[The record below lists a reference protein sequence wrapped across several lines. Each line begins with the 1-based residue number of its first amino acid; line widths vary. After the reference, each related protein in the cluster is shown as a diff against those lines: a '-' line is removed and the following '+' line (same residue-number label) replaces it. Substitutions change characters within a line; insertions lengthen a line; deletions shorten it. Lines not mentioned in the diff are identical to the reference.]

1 MLKIIPIRAV
11 ILVCIIFFY
20 FTGNSYGQFQPASFD
35 GKVVDSS
42 TNEPLPG
49 ANITLLVS
57 ADSTFFR
64 GTTTA
69 EDGSFSFPRI
79 RPASYIVNITF
90 VGYHRDVRLINL
102 SEGNISGLTIE
113 LKPDNVQLD
122 ELQVSAIAERME
134 VRGDTIAFNADAYR
148 VNPDAT
154 AEDLVRRM
162 PGISVEG
169 GRVQSQGEDVR
180 RVLVDGTEFFGDDA
194 TAALR
199 NLPAE
204 IIQQVEVF
212 DRMNDQSRFTGFN
225 DGNTE
230 LTLNI
235 RTRPGMNH
243 GRFGRASLSGGTEQR
258 YMGGGNVNF
267 FNGPQRL
274 SVIGLT
280 NNMNQQN
287 FAMEDLAGVAQA
299 PARGRGFGG
308 GGGRGGMGGGGW
320 GQWGGGG
327 AAREFLTAQQSG
339 ISSVHSFGLNYTD
352 RWNDSWNVNGS
363 YFFNATDNSNN
374 QSLERRFVSGLEADN
389 LYDET
394 SFVASDNFNHRFNA
408 RMEYTLDERNSFIFT
423 PRGSFQLNDQQQFIA
438 GQTFA
443 SDLSSVNQIQNN
455 YIADNLSYN
464 LSGSLLYRRSFAKR
478 GRTASLNLSTN
489 LSERDGNQLQTGETI
504 FFDDLLRND
513 LFNQNTE
520 IRTVGR
526 TFSAD
531 LQLTEPLN
539 ERSQLLFG
547 YTPQITTDISRRDLY
562 QFNELTQ
569 AYDLLDNN
577 LTSRFESDVITHRV
591 SSGYRIG
598 NQRFNANANLAYQY
612 TTIQGQ
618 QTIPIVAET
627 DKSYHN
633 FLPRAMFMYN
643 FSRSSNMRIFYN
655 TNTRAPSAT
664 QLQNVVDN
672 TNPLQLTGGNPDLDQ
687 QYTHSLN
694 MRFRRANSEKGTAFL
709 SFVGFN
715 YTTNH
720 IGNTTFIAQADTTI
734 VQGIVMGRGARL
746 ITPSNTGNSWNVRS
760 FFNYSLP
767 FTLIKSNL
775 NLFTG
780 ATYSQVPVEVNQQTA
795 DNRNLGLNAG
805 FSMTSNISPEV
816 DFSVSYRSTYNI
828 VDNSLNPELDN
839 NYYMGRAR
847 FAFTLTPRGKFV
859 ISSELNVTHYEG
871 LSDDFNLDT
880 WFWNASLGYKFLK
893 SNAAELRFT
902 VVDILGQNNSIN
914 RIIEDNYIEDVRSD
928 VLSRYAMLTFTYN
941 FRTFTGNR

>member
-1 MLKIIPIRAV
+1 MEKAFVLRSLIIS
-11 ILVCIIFFY
+11 LVIIFWQV
-20 FTGNSYGQFQPASFD
+20 NPIIAQFQPATFD
-35 GKVVDSS
+35 GKVIDSS

-49 ANITLLVS
+49 ANISLLS
-57 ADSTFFR
+57 ASDSTFFR

-69 EDGSFSFPRI
+69 EDGTFSFPRI
-79 RPASYIVNITF
+79 RPARFIVNVSF
-90 VGYHRDVRLINL
+90 VGYHRDSRIINL
-102 SEGNISGLTIE
+102 SEGNISGLVIG
-113 LKPDNVQLD
+113 LVPDNVQLD
-122 ELQVSAIAERME
+122 ELQLTAIAERME
-134 VRGDTIAFNADAYR
+134 VRGDTIAFNADAFK

-162 PGISVEG
+162 PGITVEE

-212 DRMNDQSRFTGFN
+212 DRMSDQSRFTGFN

-243 GRFGRASLSGGTEQR
+243 GRFGRASVSGGTEQR
-258 YMGGGNVNF
+258 YMGGGNINF
-267 FNGPQRL
+267 FDGPQRL

-287 FAMEDLAGVAQA
+287 FAMEDLAGVAQP
-299 PARGRGFGG
+299 PARGGFGG
-308 GGGRGGMGGGGW
+308 GGGGRGMMGGGGW

-327 AAREFLTAQQSG
+327 AAREFLSAQQSG
-339 ISSVHSFGLNYTD
+339 VSSVHSFGLNYTD

-374 QSLERRFVSGLEADN
+374 QSLERRFLTGLEADN
-389 LYDET
+389 LYDEA
-394 SFVASDNFNHRFNA
+394 SFAASDNFNHRFNA

-423 PRGSFQLNDQQQFIA
+423 PRGSFQLNDQRQFIS
-438 GQTFA
+438 GQTVA
-443 SDLSSVNQIQNN
+443 SDLSPVNQIQNN
-455 YIADNLSYN
+455 FVSDNFSYN
-464 LSGSLLYRRSFAKR
+464 LSGSILYRRSFEKR
-478 GRTASLNLSTN
+478 GRTVSLNLSSN
-489 LSERDGNQLQTGETI
+489 VSERDGNQLQNGETI

-520 IRTVGR
+520 IRSIGR

-531 LQLTEPLN
+531 LQVTEPITQ
-539 ERSQLLFG
+539 RSQLLFG
-547 YTPQITTDISRRDLY
+547 YTPQISTDISRRDLY
-562 QFNELTQ
+562 QFNEVTQ
-569 AYDLLDNN
+569 SHDILDNN
-577 LTSRFESDVITHRV
+577 LTSRFESDVITHRL

-612 TTIQGQ
+612 TTISGE
-618 QTIPIVAET
+618 QTIPVVAQT

-633 FLPRAMFMYN
+633 ILPRAMVMYN

-655 TNTRAPSAT
+655 TNTRSPSAI

-672 TNPLQLTGGNPDLDQ
+672 SNPLQLTGGNPDLDQ

-694 MRFRRANSEKGTAFL
+694 LRFRRANSEKGTAFL

-720 IGNTTFIAQADTTI
+720 IGNTTFVAQADTVI
-734 VQGIVMGRGARL
+734 AQGITMGRGARL
-746 ITPSNTGNSWNVRS
+746 ITPANTGNSWNVRS

-767 FTLIKSNL
+767 FTLIRSNL

-795 DNRNLGLNAG
+795 ENKNLGLNAG
-805 FSMTSNISPEV
+805 FSISSNISPNV
-816 DFSVSYRSTYNI
+816 DFSLSYRSTYNI

-839 NYYMGRAR
+839 NYYTGRGR
-847 FAFTLTPRGKFV
+847 FAFTLTPKGRFV

-893 SNAAELRFT
+893 NNAGEVRFT
-902 VVDILGQNNSIN
+902 VVDILAQNNSIN
-914 RIIEDNYIEDVRSD
+914 RIIEDNYIEDVRSN